1 MTRLL
6 SQVLEDAGITREE
19 LRELVLVRQ
28 AERDAELQ
36 RRQDAELLRLGRE
49 FAEER
54 AERIQVQARST
65 VARLERERKPPPA
78 PARPPLIDTAGCAAF
93 HCTNAATVTVLD
105 DFGGRP
111 LLVRYCTPHGDER
124 RADLAAERGQEARA
138 S

>member
-1 MTRLL
+1 MTRLAE
-6 SQVLEDAGITREE
+6 VLEAAGITREE
-19 LRELVLVRQ
+19 LRDLVLARQ

-65 VARLERERKPPPA
+65 VAKLERERKPPPA
-78 PARPPLIDTAGCAAF
+78 PPAPRLIETSGCAAF

-105 DFGGRP
+105 DFNGRS
-111 LLVRYCTPHGDER
+111 LLVRYCAPHGDER
-124 RADLAAERGQEARA
+124 RADLAAAGGHNGRRT
-138 S
+138 